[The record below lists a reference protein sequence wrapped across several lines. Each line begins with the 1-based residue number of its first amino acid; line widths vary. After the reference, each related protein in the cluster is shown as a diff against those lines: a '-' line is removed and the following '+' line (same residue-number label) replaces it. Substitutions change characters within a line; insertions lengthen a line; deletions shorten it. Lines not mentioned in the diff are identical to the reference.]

1 MVRVRLSQLL
11 ARLARPTP
19 VRAPHAVRRGD
30 MELQASLDMA
40 VSSADLLTLLEAT
53 ADDEAGL
60 VVASRGAA
68 AALLLQRLD
77 AKTTYVAPEGLR
89 GARRKRAAIAD
100 AELMRAERRALQRD
114 ERYRWLVATVG
125 DTQCHAQWSTDAFL
139 DVMLSVHAI
148 GGGAVPAA
156 LEGMAG
162 DVPRRLE
169 PQIADDGATS
179 AALTTPQLSIVAR
192 LLTEMCPTADATRL
206 ALEGAARSVAQRG
219 VGDASTGA
227 VASLAWSLA
236 RSGVAH
242 APFAATIARDV
253 VQRAASFK
261 LRSAPT
267 AALAQIAW
275 ALGRFVD
282 AGAGGAVEGEQRG
295 GGALDA
301 LVALANE
308 VAARGRSGCL
318 DGRDFGAAAVHRT
331 ASGLSAVVRA
341 TRAEAR
347 EGVVDA
353 TSDERLRAVV
363 SALRVLAGEIEAMSH
378 APNRAGELVATLS
391 LGELE
396 ELTVAFDVARVRTP
410 GAHAASAAWWRAVQ
424 QQEGGGSVGR
434 GGGGAAV
441 VVGGSSS

>member
-1 MVRVRLSQLL
+1 MVRLRLSQVF

-30 MELQASLDMA
+30 MELQASLEMA
-40 VSSADLLTLLEAT
+40 TSSADLLRLLEAT

-68 AALLLQRLD
+68 AALLLQQLD
-77 AKTTYVAPEGLR
+77 AKTTYTAPSKLR
-89 GARRKRAAIAD
+89 GARRKRAALAD
-100 AELMRAERRALQRD
+100 ADAMRAERRALLCD
-114 ERYRWLVATVG
+114 ERYRWLLATVG
-125 DTQCHAQWSTDAFL
+125 DTQYHAQWSTDAFL

-156 LEGMAG
+156 IEGMAG

-169 PQIADDGATS
+169 PQIADDGVTD
-179 AALTTPQLSIVAR
+179 AALTTPQLSAVAR
-192 LLTEMCPTADATRL
+192 LLVEVCPTADATRL
-206 ALEGAARSVAQRG
+206 ALEGAARSVARRG
-219 VGDASTGA
+219 VGDADTGT

-253 VQRAASFK
+253 VQRAACSE
-261 LRSAPT
+261 LRSAPSAT
-267 AALAQIAW
+267 LAQIAW
-275 ALGRFVD
+275 ALGCFVD
-282 AGAGGAVEGEQRG
+282 AGVGGVQDGDERG
-295 GGALDA
+295 GSSALDA

-331 ASGLSAVVRA
+331 ARGLSAVVRA

-347 EGVVDA
+347 EGASTEKARA

-363 SALRVLAGEIEAMSH
+363 SALRVLAGEVEAMSH
-378 APNRAGELVATLS
+378 APNRADELVATLS
-391 LGELE
+391 RGELGELSA
-396 ELTVAFDVARVRTP
+396 AFDVARVRTP
-410 GAHAASAAWWRAVQ
+410 GAHAASAAWWCAVQ
-424 QQEGGGSVGR
+424 QQQGGEGKEERHRKHTR
-434 GGGGAAV
+434 GF
-441 VVGGSSS
+441 